1 MVLGQN
7 RLDSFSRGHKIL
19 STEYS
24 MRYQDGSRIPFNV
37 WIGEGLDYAAYT
49 ARKTMSRNGVTH
61 RRWCPSIEPYCSWN

>member
-24 MRYQDGSRIPFNV
+24 MRYQDGSRISFNV

-49 ARKTMSRNGVTH
+49 AR
-61 RRWCPSIEPYCSWN
+61 